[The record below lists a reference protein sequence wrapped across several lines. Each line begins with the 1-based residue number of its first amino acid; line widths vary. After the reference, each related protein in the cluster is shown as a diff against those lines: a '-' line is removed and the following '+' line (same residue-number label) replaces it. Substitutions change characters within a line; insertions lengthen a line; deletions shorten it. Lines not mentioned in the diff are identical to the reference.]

1 MDLLQYLEQAEHG
14 QLVDISIHLTEKIN
28 SCITVSRSR
37 MPSSAE
43 GSMWSAFHQ
52 LRSSSEIQ
60 RVWCRFVARS
70 IPPNVN
76 CEESQLV
83 LQLLLDRILKKLLE
97 NQAKASKKYEISDYV
112 RPLTS
117 LECNA
122 VRYMAGYVAIK
133 LLKKYQKPTK
143 HQELK
148 MKHQYF
154 IKVLHQMQA
163 TDQPGDVDTLSD
175 YTGLWSELIDRGGLY
190 HISDELSIKSTVVCV
205 CTSVHTCMCVCVYMH
220 VCMSFHV
227 HVSACVFA
235 SIRVYM
241 CAVFFP
247 LRCFACLKLLSS
259 LSDDT

>member
-14 QLVDISIHLTEKIN
+14 QLVDISIHLIDKIN
-28 SCITVSRSR
+28 SCITVSHNR
-37 MPSSAE
+37 MPSSAQ

-52 LRSSSEIQ
+52 LRSGSEIQ
-60 RVWCRFVARS
+60 RVWCRYVARS
-70 IPPNVN
+70 IPPHVN

-97 NQAKASKKYEISDYV
+97 NKAKASKKYEISDDV

-148 MKHQYF
+148 TKHQYF

-175 YTGLWSELIDRGGLY
+175 YTRLWSELIDRGGLY
-190 HISDELSIKSTVVCV
+190 HISDEESIKSTFMCFCTYVRTCLCVYVCV
-205 CTSVHTCMCVCVYMH
+205 CTCVYALPSSMH
-220 VCMSFHV
+220 MCLC
-227 HVSACVFA
+227 ACVFA
-235 SIRVYM
+235 SIHVYM

-247 LRCFACLKLLSS
+247 
-259 LSDDT
+259 